1 MEQIN
6 QGQEAFNN
14 RLKSIGTNT
23 VKLLAV
29 KRFNRTRIRL
39 KEYFTQIS
47 LKLRYEGP
55 KIVTLADAVIYT
67 GMFLTGRV
75 LKWFKLYLT
84 EYQTNGGTTTN
95 LEIKYIFLSW
105 DNFKN

>member
-1 MEQIN
+1 MGQLREVIKQIN

-14 RLKSIGTNT
+14 KLKSIETNI

-39 KEYFTQIS
+39 KGYLTQMS
-47 LKLRYEGP
+47 LKLKYKGP
-55 KIVTLADAVIYT
+55 KIATLVDTVTYT
-67 GMFLTGRV
+67 GIFLTGKA

-84 EYQTNGGTTTN
+84 EY
-95 LEIKYIFLSW
+95 
-105 DNFKN
+105 